1 MIFAHCQVLHFRLLD
16 QSTSLLKFWP
26 KPNLGNANF
35 LEAPLPHANAA
46 ATIAKFRIN
55 LAKILSPAAS
65 PYQEGFAH
73 KLIILSGRRAT
84 SAACHWALI
93 AFPLLHNSAP
103 RPCTQFQSH
112 QIFIQCPWDQI
123 CIQIQNDQIS
133 YSQREANRFQN
144 LFSYYYTPE
153 QEIQKN
159 QEYSQ
164 NSPKNQNKSK
174 VFLKIWGFI
183 NNLKCPHVS
192 IIFSNKKK
200 IPPLNKFF

>member
-1 MIFAHCQVLHFRLLD
+1 MIIFAHCQLSHFCLLD
-16 QSTSLLKFWP
+16 QSTSLLKCWA
-26 KPNLGNANF
+26 KPNPGNAIF

-46 ATIAKFRIN
+46 ATIAKFGNN

-73 KLIILSGRRAT
+73 KLIILSGSRAT

-123 CIQIQNDQIS
+123 CALCQIWHRFTVN
-133 YSQREANRFQN
+133 YSLN
-144 LFSYYYTPE
+144 T
-153 QEIQKN
+153 
-159 QEYSQ
+159 
-164 NSPKNQNKSK
+164 
-174 VFLKIWGFI
+174 
-183 NNLKCPHVS
+183 
-192 IIFSNKKK
+192 KK
-200 IPPLNKFF
+200 ICNINFWKANFPPS